1 MPVRVERSIDD
12 PIVTFIFEGL
22 LDPETLEEVKSQTA
36 QLLAEMGTFYG
47 VIDLRGIETTFS
59 EAIALLES
67 SYVPALSADPRINF
81 VFVGQ
86 PAPDESKNQT
96 GGPVFSNKEAALEHI
111 RREIATNAPGQSDK

>member
-12 PIVTFIFEGL
+12 PIVTFIFEGI
-22 LDPETLEEVKSQTA
+22 LDSETIQEVKAQTA

-47 VIDLRGIETTFS
+47 VIDLLGIETTFS

-67 SYVPALSADPRINF
+67 SYVPALSTDPRINF

-86 PAPDESKNQT
+86 PARDEPKNQT

-111 RREIATNAPGQSDK
+111 RREIATNAPGQ